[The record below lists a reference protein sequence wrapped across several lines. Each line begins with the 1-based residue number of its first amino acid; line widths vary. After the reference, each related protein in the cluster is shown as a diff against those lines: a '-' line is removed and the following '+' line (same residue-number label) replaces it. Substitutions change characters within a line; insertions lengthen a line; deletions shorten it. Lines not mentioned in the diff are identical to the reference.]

1 MLYKTLK
8 DISILLVEDNE
19 MNTLLASAILQKT
32 GANIAGVN
40 NGMEAIELLKK
51 RKFDVVLMD
60 LHLPLLNGFET
71 TKYIRETLMLDI
83 PVIAITANVINGEE
97 KKCLESGMNGFIS
110 KPYTEKDL
118 VDKIKESINSS
129 DKSQMKTA
137 GAANTE
143 NAELYSISTLEH
155 ICQGNQSMIA
165 EMLNAFIKQVPVTI
179 KDIKA
184 AYQSMDF
191 HSIYIAAHNIKPNI
205 DTLEISS
212 LKENIRQ
219 IESYATLQKNG
230 SELLR
235 LITVLDTT
243 LFKVVNQL
251 KTRDLA

>member
-1 MLYKTLK
+1 
-8 DISILLVEDNE
+8 
-19 MNTLLASAILQKT
+19 
-32 GANIAGVN
+32 
-40 NGMEAIELLKK
+40 ELLKK

-143 NAELYSISTLEH
+143 NAELYSISTLEN
-155 ICQGNQSMIA
+155 ICQ
-165 EMLNAFIKQVPVTI
+165 
-179 KDIKA
+179 
-184 AYQSMDF
+184 
-191 HSIYIAAHNIKPNI
+191 
-205 DTLEISS
+205 
-212 LKENIRQ
+212 
-219 IESYATLQKNG
+219 
-230 SELLR
+230 
-235 LITVLDTT
+235 
-243 LFKVVNQL
+243 
-251 KTRDLA
+251 